1 MKNAKIEGAAA
12 SVVENTDLVT
22 RFRPQLLA
30 LALVLACLAAHTISF
45 WNGFVLNDHFNIPIL
60 RDIAKEQWNQYWTE
74 LITNAVIAPFAEPL
88 LKGSIAL
95 DFLSGR
101 MHPAAYHATNVLLHV
116 SAVLSAFFLL
126 RRLVRHFDVAQGLK
140 RTGSDVADVA
150 DQSRIAAN
158 ALIPFIACLLF
169 AVHPL
174 TSESVAYISGR
185 SSILTFLFYTF
196 ALHCFLT
203 GFVSPA
209 VRAGLLS
216 YLFCYLALFLS
227 IFSSSQAI
235 TIPETMVF
243 LGLMIKARS
252 VAWKDWVF
260 ERSWEFGLAIF
271 VSAILPLLFL
281 IPQRLP
287 LGNGL
292 GLPLMSPAEYFA
304 TQAKELVTYYL
315 RVFILPVPL
324 SFAPPF
330 CLAQPATNPW
340 LDPLAIAGLVVI
352 GLAIFGLYFFRRLPF
367 AAFGLWIFLIGLLPQ
382 SLLVSNEFVGGHR
395 FYFSCFG
402 LSLFVTTLALNYFA
416 GKNKVLD
423 ARALAQEPALVL
435 SVAAASLVL
444 VGLSNYRDHSF
455 ATDSGV
461 LRGALRSNVFDRDV
475 AAQSD
480 RDGHVRA
487 LLSLMLALNGG
498 DNIQRGLIEAKR
510 ALAINPNLALA
521 YITMARQCLTSRD
534 YDGAKFYSERALK
547 LAAEQKLSTEVTG
560 LADSCLLIAMTEL
573 KQFDDPKKL
582 KELAKAAAAVDTANP
597 KIYLA
602 LGKVY
607 ISEHKP
613 ESGAMAL
620 VQLAH
625 ARRLD
630 INDVNMLEPLALAH
644 LATGESRSME
654 AAYQIAGT
662 LDQITPCEGSR
673 MLLARAA
680 LETGRLAKA
689 DDLIRGEINMKF
701 GKITAEQAILLS
713 GIYKQAGQNAESDK
727 MLALARKEEPGIEKR
742 IHLWLR
748 IKPLSTIEQAREKAA
763 EENKTIVEKRRA
775 EKPEAKNPPST
786 GNR

>member
-1 MKNAKIEGAAA
+1 MKNAKIADAGA
-12 SVVENTDLVT
+12 SVVENTDLIA
-22 RFRPQLLA
+22 RFRPQILA
-30 LALVLACLAAHTISF
+30 LAIVLACLAAHTISF

-60 RDIAKEQWNQYWTE
+60 RDIAKGQWNQYWTE
-74 LITNAVIAPFAEPL
+74 LVTNAVIAPFAEPL
-88 LKGSIAL
+88 LKASIAL
-95 DFLSGR
+95 DYLSGR

-116 SAVLSAFFLL
+116 GAVLSAFFLL
-126 RRLVRHFDVAQGLK
+126 RRLVKHFNAAQGLLQNNA
-140 RTGSDVADVA
+140 SD
-150 DQSRIAAN
+150 QGRIAAN
-158 ALIPFIACLLF
+158 ALIPFIASLLF
-169 AVHPL
+169 AIHPI

-203 GFVSPA
+203 GFVSSA

-227 IFSSSQAI
+227 VFSSSQAI
-235 TIPETMVF
+235 TIPETMIF
-243 LGLMIKARS
+243 LGLMIKAHA

-260 ERSWEFGLAIF
+260 ERSWEFGLAVF

-281 IPQRLP
+281 IPQSLP

-292 GLPLMSPAEYFA
+292 GLPLLTPAVYYA

-330 CLAQPATNPW
+330 CLAQPAVNPW
-340 LDPLAIAGLVVI
+340 LDPFAIAGLFVI
-352 GLAIFGLYFFRRLPF
+352 GLAIYGLYFFRRLPF

-382 SLLVSNEFVGGHR
+382 SLLLSNEYVGGHR

-402 LSLFVTTLALNYFA
+402 LCLFVTTLAVNHFA
-416 GKNKVLD
+416 LKTRTSE
-423 ARALAQEPALVL
+423 ARALAQEPSLVL
-435 SVAAASLVL
+435 SVAAAVLVL

-498 DNIQRGLIEAKR
+498 DNVGRGLIEAKR

-521 YITMARQCLTSRD
+521 YITMAKQCLTSRD
-534 YDGAKFYSERALK
+534 YDGAKYYAERALK
-547 LAAEQKLSTEVTG
+547 LAADQKLSQEVTG

-573 KQFDDPKKL
+573 KQFDHPEKL
-582 KELAKAAAAVDTANP
+582 KELAKAATLVDTANP
-597 KIYLA
+597 KVYLA
-602 LGKVY
+602 LGKTY

-630 INDVNMLEPLALAH
+630 INDVAMLEPLALAH
-644 LATGESRSME
+644 LATGESRSLE

-662 LDQITPCEGSR
+662 LDQIMPCEASR

-689 DDLIRGEINMKF
+689 DDLIRGEVYTKS
-701 GKITAEQAILLS
+701 GKISAEQALLLS
-713 GIYKQAGQNAESDK
+713 GIYKQAGQEAESAK
-727 MLALARKEEPGIEKR
+727 MLAMARREEPGIEKR

-763 EENKTIVEKRRA
+763 EENKPIVEKRR
-775 EKPEAKNPPST
+775 PKNEPS
-786 GNR
+786 R